1 MHPKSLEQLRNL
13 VKQISNLNFF
23 GDGEIDQMTS
33 AVVSQLGNLNKES
46 GVGDIKQCLQD
57 VAILARSSLI
67 DLGETPRSA
76 RSLGVPDVP
85 TSVSVRRSRESLGLE
100 LEDATVEKLGRQ
112 IGRRL

>member
-1 MHPKSLEQLRNL
+1 
-13 VKQISNLNFF
+13 
-23 GDGEIDQMTS
+23 MTS